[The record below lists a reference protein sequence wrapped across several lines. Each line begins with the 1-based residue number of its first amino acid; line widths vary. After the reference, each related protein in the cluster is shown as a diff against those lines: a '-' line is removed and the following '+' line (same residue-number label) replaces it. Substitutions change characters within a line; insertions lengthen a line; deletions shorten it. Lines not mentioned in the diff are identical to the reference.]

1 MTLKTEKQY
10 QAAFQRLEYLV
21 DHEPHQLDEIKRLG
35 DVVNTYEKTHG
46 HEPVPADSLIFRLER
61 EMLTRGLNKKQLADL
76 LGITATRLSEV
87 LHGKREVNMDLAK
100 RLYKQLGIPAE
111 YILEH
116 A

>member
-1 MTLKTEKQY
+1 MTIKTEQEF
-10 QAAFQRLEYLV
+10 QAAFQRLEHLV

-35 DVVNTYEKTHG
+35 DAVNAYEKTHG
-46 HEPVPADSLIFRLER
+46 HEPLDPDSLLYRIER
-61 EMLTRGLNKKQLADL
+61 EMHLRHLNKKQLAEL

-87 LHGKREVNMDLAK
+87 LHGKRGVNIDLAK
-100 RLYKQLGIPAE
+100 RLYKLLGIPAD

>member
-1 MTLKTEKQY
+1 MTLKTEKEY
-10 QAAFQRLEYLV
+10 QVAFQRLEYLV

-35 DVVNTYEKTHG
+35 DAVNAYEKTHG
-46 HEPVPADSLIFRLER
+46 HEPLDPDSLIYRIER
-61 EMLTRGLNKKQLADL
+61 EMYLRRLNKKQLAEL
-76 LGITATRLSEV
+76 LGITAPRLSEV

-100 RLYKQLGIPAE
+100 RLYKHLSIPAE

>member
-1 MTLKTEKQY
+1 MKLTTEKQY

-35 DVVNTYEKTHG
+35 DVVNAYEKSHG
-46 HEPVPADSLIFRLER
+46 HEPLDPDSLIYRIER
-61 EMLTRGLNKKQLADL
+61 EMYLRQLNKKQLADL

-100 RLYKQLGIPAE
+100 RLYLQLGIPADF
-111 YILEH
+111 ILVH